1 MIVGVKTFGKGSVQ
15 TVLPIDRSTAVKLT
29 TARYFTPLGRS
40 IQAKGIE
47 PDIRVEPL
55 KLTTGKE
62 EAEEEFQ
69 PLSEADLTGH
79 LENPNGEEKSKTAQ
93 DVAKEATKDDEVTE
107 EEKKKLAE
115 AKKKNLVVED
125 YQLFE
130 ALNVLKSMV
139 LAKQLQ

>member
-1 MIVGVKTFGKGSVQ
+1 
-15 TVLPIDRSTAVKLT
+15 
-29 TARYFTPLGRS
+29 
-40 IQAKGIE
+40 
-47 PDIRVEPL
+47 
-55 KLTTGKE
+55 
-62 EAEEEFQ
+62 
-69 PLSEADLTGH
+69 

>member
-1 MIVGVKTFGKGSVQ
+1 M
-15 TVLPIDRSTAVKLT
+15 
-29 TARYFTPLGRS
+29 
-40 IQAKGIE
+40 
-47 PDIRVEPL
+47 
-55 KLTTGKE
+55 
-62 EAEEEFQ
+62 
-69 PLSEADLTGH
+69 
-79 LENPNGEEKSKTAQ
+79 ENPNGEEKSKTAQ

>member
-1 MIVGVKTFGKGSVQ
+1 VQ

-40 IQAKGIE
+40 IQATGIE
-47 PDIRVEPL
+47 PDIKVEPL
-55 KLTTGKE
+55 QLTNGKKE
-62 EAEEEFQ
+62 TEEEFQ

-79 LENPNGEEKSKTAQ
+79 LENPEEKPKSAQ
-93 DVAKEATKDDEVTE
+93 DVANEATKDEEKTE
-107 EEKKKLAE
+107 EEKKKIAE
-115 AKKKNLVVED
+115 AKKENLVVED